1 MAYHT
6 TRFPFDARREV
17 LWKTLCE
24 AYFQKLI
31 PQDACVLELGAGYC
45 HFINNIQCQRRI
57 AVDIWAGVEE
67 HARAPVVA
75 RTSSITNLDFIPDGT
90 VDFVFA
96 SNLFEHLQQSELA
109 HALAEV
115 RKKLR
120 PGGSLNIVQP
130 NYHYAYREYF
140 DDYTHVAIYS
150 HISLT
155 DFLEANGFRVTACV
169 PRFLPLT
176 IKSRFPVSPA
186 LIKLYLSLPVKP
198 FGKQMFLRAVSTE
211 P

>member
-31 PQDACVLELGAGYC
+31 PRDACVLELGAGYC
-45 HFINNIQCQRRI
+45 HFINNIQCRRRI
-57 AVDIWAGVEE
+57 AVDIWPGVEE

-75 RTSSITNLDFIPDGT
+75 RASSITRMDFIDDGS

-96 SNLFEHLQQSELA
+96 SNLFEHLQQAELA
-109 HALAEV
+109 QALAEV

-120 PGGSLNIVQP
+120 PRGSLNIVQP

-155 DFLEANGFRVTACV
+155 DFLEANGFRVTTCL

-186 LIKLYLSLPVKP
+186 LIRLYLRLPVKP
-198 FGKQMFLRAVSTE
+198 FGKQMLLRAVVE
-211 P
+211 

>member
-1 MAYHT
+1 MAYHS
-6 TRFPFDARREV
+6 TRFPFDNRREV

-24 AYFQKLI
+24 AYFQKLVA
-31 PQDACVLELGAGYC
+31 PDACVLELGAGYC

-57 AVDIWAGVEE
+57 AIDIWPGVEE
-67 HARAPVVA
+67 HARAPVIA
-75 RTSSITNLDFIPDGT
+75 RTSSITDLGFIDDLS

-109 HALAEV
+109 QALTQL

-120 PGGSLNIVQP
+120 RGGSLNIVQP

-150 HISLT
+150 HISMT
-155 DFLEANGFRVTACV
+155 DFLEANGFRVTTCV

-186 LIKLYLSLPVKP
+186 LIKLYLRLPVKP
-198 FGKQMFLRAVSTE
+198 FGKQMFLRAVVE
-211 P
+211 